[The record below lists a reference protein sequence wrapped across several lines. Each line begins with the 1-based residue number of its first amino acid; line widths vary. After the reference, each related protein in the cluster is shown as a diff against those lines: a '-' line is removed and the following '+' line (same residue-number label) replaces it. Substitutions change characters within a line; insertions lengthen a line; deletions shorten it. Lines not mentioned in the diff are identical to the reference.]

1 MHKSGETK
9 KRLSRTKI
17 WLLGLA
23 GVVVLVGLVGKGLSS
38 RDGSDATVPT
48 GEDAAMRMNWN
59 ASQWLPQPEAA
70 VQGGWEGVAVSLGT
84 SFIVA
89 MVVGSVLR
97 TALRTGLLILFVGG
111 AVVWFL
117 DYRGHVDL
125 WDEYYATARQGGDWI
140 SGQYAAVR
148 AFLMEHLP
156 SAGAALVGFGF
167 GLKR

>member
-1 MHKSGETK
+1 MHKPGETK

-23 GVVVLVGLVGKGLSS
+23 GVVVLAGLVGKGLSS
-38 RDGSDATVPT
+38 ADATVPT
-48 GEDAAMRMNWN
+48 GEDAAMRMDWN
-59 ASQWLPQPEAA
+59 ASQWLPQPE
-70 VQGGWEGVAVSLGT
+70 VSTQGGWEGVAVSLGT

-111 AVVWFL
+111 VVVWFL
-117 DYRGHVDL
+117 DHRGYVDL

-140 SGQYAAVR
+140 SAQYAAVR